1 MAMVFSLNSPDGTY
15 DSTFLKNYAT
25 NYMMDAIKAIK
36 GVGSVQEFGSDYAM
50 RIWLDPAKM
59 QNLGVTISEVTAAI
73 KGQNLQAAAGTVGQN
88 PTNGEQAFQYPI
100 KIEGRLVTPEQF
112 GNIAIK
118 SSNGKV
124 LHLKDV
130 ARIQIGAKGY
140 DFIAKSAH
148 KEVAGLLFP
157 YKMMRMH

>member
-1 MAMVFSLNSPDGTY
+1 MVRSSE
-15 DSTFLKNYAT
+15 
-25 NYMMDAIKAIK
+25 DAK
-36 GVGSVQEFGSDYAM
+36 SWCYH
-50 RIWLDPAKM
+50 
-59 QNLGVTISEVTAAI
+59 SEVTAAI